1 MFSYFCLCV
10 EPHYGLIDLKAGHLC
25 ITELHQKGVK
35 VGGLILFSK
44 YVFNSYYLHL
54 PHFASKLS

>member
-35 VGGLILFSK
+35 IGGFS
-44 YVFNSYYLHL
+44 
-54 PHFASKLS
+54 HFIFQICI